1 MSDNEWS
8 DDETNNEINI
18 KKQPRRDFPPSD
30 SESED
35 EYEDYNSIIMEK
47 LKQKSIDS
55 LYSISNSI
63 DNSKPKTE
71 KKDKKSK
78 ENKKKIIIFDY
89 SKVEEDKPKK
99 WVSKRM
105 ESRKKDEGKIK
116 EVRRKFN
123 PRLPPPSKDMFKN
136 KSNENNQNLNIE
148 NFPKL

>member
-18 KKQPRRDFPPSD
+18 KKQPRRDFPPSE

-47 LKQKSIDS
+47 LKGKSVDS
-55 LYSISNSI
+55 FYSIGNSI
-63 DNSKPKTE
+63 CNKPKIE
-71 KKDKKSK
+71 KTKKNK
-78 ENKKKIIIFDY
+78 ENKNKNIIFDY
-89 SKVEEDKPKK
+89 SKVENTKPKK

-105 ESRKKDEGKIK
+105 ESRRKDDGKIK
-116 EVRRKFN
+116 LVIRKFN

-136 KSNENNQNLNIE
+136 RLAKTNKELDKS